1 MIRNIIFDMVGV
13 LMRFDTESYIE
24 EHHLSEADVAILRKE
39 VFRSLEWAMQDRGS
53 ISTQEA
59 ERRICD
65 RVPAHL
71 CFAVHD
77 LLYREGRKIVPVD
90 GMREL
95 LQDLKDRGF
104 RLFVLSNTCVHWRS
118 FWEEIQGHELFE
130 DVVISA
136 EVGLVK
142 PQPEI
147 FRLACERFGISA
159 GESVFIDDTPANAE
173 AAYYVGMRAVVFH
186 GDTAELRRELETVL
200 LGK

>member
-53 ISTQEA
+53 ISTEEA

-71 CFAVHD
+71 RFAVHD
-77 LLYREGRKIVPVD
+77 LLYREGRKIVPID

-95 LQDLKDRGF
+95 LQDLKGRGF
-104 RLFVLSNTCVHWRS
+104 HLFVLSNTCVHWRS
-118 FWEEIQGHELFE
+118 FWEEIPGHVSDYSHILLRSHQAGICSIDKSMHLFH
-130 DVVISA
+130 DVSA
-136 EVGLVK
+136 KGGSIADLNLIDSG
-142 PQPEI
+142 I
-147 FRLACERFGISA
+147 FS
-159 GESVFIDDTPANAE
+159 
-173 AAYYVGMRAVVFH
+173 H
-186 GDTAELRRELETVL
+186 
-200 LGK
+200 

>member
-65 RVPAHL
+65 RVPPHL

-77 LLYREGRKIVPVD
+77 LLYREGRKIVPID

-104 RLFVLSNTCVHWRS
+104 RLFVLSNSCVHWRS
-118 FWEEIQGHELFE
+118 FWEEIPGHELFE

-159 GESVFIDDTPANAE
+159 GE
-173 AAYYVGMRAVVFH
+173 YR
-186 GDTAELRRELETVL
+186 
-200 LGK
+200 KQ

>member
-1 MIRNIIFDMVGV
+1 MFCYNMSLSDFGEIPFGLWGILFPISGIFTIR
-13 LMRFDTESYIE
+13 
-24 EHHLSEADVAILRKE
+24 
-39 VFRSLEWAMQDRGS
+39 
-53 ISTQEA
+53 
-59 ERRICD
+59 
-65 RVPAHL
+65 
-71 CFAVHD
+71 
-77 LLYREGRKIVPVD
+77 YRIVPVD
-90 GMREL
+90 GMRDL

-118 FWEEIQGHELFE
+118 FWEEIPGHDLFE
-130 DVVISA
+130 DVLISA

-186 GDTAELRRELETVL
+186 GDTAELRRELETVRETGDGSL
-200 LGK
+200 SPYKADGQR

>member
-1 MIRNIIFDMVGV
+1 M
-13 LMRFDTESYIE
+13 
-24 EHHLSEADVAILRKE
+24 SEADVAILRKE

-59 ERRICD
+59 ERICD

-77 LLYREGRKIVPVD
+77 LLYRGRSRKIVPVD

-104 RLFVLSNTCVHWRS
+104 RLFVLSNSCVHWRS
-118 FWEEIQGHELFE
+118 FWEEIAGHELFE

-142 PQPEI
+142 PQAGNI
-147 FRLACERFGISA
+147 RLAWRFWGQRGGIKS
-159 GESVFIDDTPANAE
+159 
-173 AAYYVGMRAVVFH
+173 H
-186 GDTAELRRELETVL
+186 
-200 LGK
+200 